1 MSSIAII
8 GGHGKIALRL
18 ARILAARGDKV
29 TSIIRSPDHAD
40 DVAATGAAPAVADI
54 ENLDT
59 DILTELL
66 GGHDAIVFSAG
77 AGGGN
82 PPRTYA
88 VDRDAAIRTIDAA
101 QAAGVRR

>member
-1 MSSIAII
+1 MTSIAII

-18 ARILAARGDKV
+18 ARILTARGDAV
-29 TSIIRSPDHAD
+29 TSIFRNPDHTD
-40 DVAATGAAPAVADI
+40 EVAATGAAPAVADI

-77 AGGGN
+77 AQ
-82 PPRTYA
+82 
-88 VDRDAAIRTIDAA
+88 IC
-101 QAAGVRR
+101 